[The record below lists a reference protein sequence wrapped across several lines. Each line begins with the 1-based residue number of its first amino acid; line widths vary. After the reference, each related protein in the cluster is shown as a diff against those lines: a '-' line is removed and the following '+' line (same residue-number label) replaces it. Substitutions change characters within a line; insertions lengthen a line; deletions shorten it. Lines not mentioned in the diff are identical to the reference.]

1 MRAYR
6 EEPQHVQMCNDN
18 GTHLCYRGVRR
29 RKVKGIN
36 DILEG
41 GKLKKLNIIS
51 ACVNFNEDL
60 PIYICASFLSLGVC
74 GPSLCGIQR
83 IILP

>member
-18 GTHLCYRGVRR
+18 ETHLGYRGVRR

-36 DILEG
+36 GILEG
-41 GKLKKLNIIS
+41 GKKGKLKKLNIIS
-51 ACVNFNEDL
+51 ACANFNEDL
-60 PIYICASFLSLGVC
+60 PIYICASFF
-74 GPSLCGIQR
+74 
-83 IILP
+83 